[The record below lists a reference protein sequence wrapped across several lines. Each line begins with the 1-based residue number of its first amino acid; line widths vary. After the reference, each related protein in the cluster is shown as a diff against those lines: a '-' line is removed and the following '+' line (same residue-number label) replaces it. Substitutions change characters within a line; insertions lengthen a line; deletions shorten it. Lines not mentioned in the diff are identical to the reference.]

1 MNLFEFHQ
9 ETTHQADMLAQSPAR
24 PSSST
29 ANLIDQLEDFAARW
43 RALNAAPSP
52 ALSIGVARLLSSGL
66 ISSAAE
72 LELPA
77 DALEE
82 SLEAAPSL
90 NAEDEAARLRLQA
103 LATLKGKKKPNDSIA
118 QADKPDAAESSPADA
133 WRKAREEGTKKRARP
148 KETPGR
154 EKAAKG
160 RRQEDSERN
169 DSLNGGDDTSS
180 KPQKP
185 LAEVQSVKH
194 GDKVRTRARE
204 FAEKRTG
211 ALESN
216 SKLVSAAGYGRVG
229 RSSGFDVKPGNDRWT
244 PEPSPHIAP
253 PDKEEGSERYCTQHS

>member
-118 QADKPDAAESSPADA
+118 QADKPDAAESSPADQ
-133 WRKAREEGTKKRARP
+133 GTRKRARR
-148 KETPGR
+148 KETAGR

-160 RRQEDSERN
+160 RKKDDSEQN
-169 DSLNGGDDTSS
+169 DRVNGGDDTSS

-194 GDKVRTRARE
+194 GDKARTRARE

-211 ALESN
+211 ALEST
-216 SKLVSAAGYGRVG
+216 SKLVSAAWYGRAG

-253 PDKEEGSERYCTQHS
+253 PDKEEG